1 MGIVMSEIEKISKIS
16 NSGRGGA
23 RENAGRKKGS
33 PNKITAEIK
42 YIAQEHGE
50 KAIGILVDLM
60 YNANSDTTK
69 VMAAKEILDR
79 AYGKSTQYQEISG
92 ELEFKLANR
101 LQLAIS
107 SLEGEEV
114 VKSES

>member
-1 MGIVMSEIEKISKIS
+1 MSDIEKISIKTK
-16 NSGRGGA
+16 GGA
-23 RENAGRKKGS
+23 RPNSGRKKGS

-42 YIAQEHGE
+42 SIAQEHGE
-50 KAIGILVDLM
+50 KAIEILVGLM

-107 SLEGEEV
+107 SLESQDDS
-114 VKSES
+114 KSEN